1 MANISILP
9 KELAEWKVKIRERAA
24 QVGLDFFEVV
34 YEMVD
39 YREINELAS
48 LGGFPQRYPHWRF
61 GMEYD
66 RLSKSYAYGMSKIYE
81 MVINT
86 DPCYAYLLSSNSL
99 IEHKLVMAHVYGHSD
114 FFKNNVYFSH
124 TNRRMLDQM
133 ANHSARV
140 RKHQEEQGVDLVE
153 NFMDWCLSLEN
164 LIDTNLYAYHKKS
177 EKDEASARAMLAE
190 DPIHRFQG
198 RSYMDKFLNPK
209 EYIDEQ
215 KTKILESKVK
225 SQKVPESPERD
236 ILGFLLKHAPLETW
250 QQECLQIVRDEAYY
264 FAPQGQTKIMNE
276 GWASFWHTHLMTKEG
291 LMDDSEVIDFAC
303 VHSGTVAVH
312 PGRLNPYKL
321 GLELYR
327 DIEDRWNKGQFGKEW
342 EECESESQRRAWN
355 QELGL
360 GRQKVFEVRKLYNDI
375 TFLDEFLTEDFCA
388 RQKMFAF
395 APNARTGQSE
405 ITTREFKKVKDTLL
419 LQLTNFG
426 QPLIEVVDANYKNRG
441 ELLLVHRFDGRELK
455 SDYATKTL
463 KNLHNL
469 WGRPVNIETRLNDT
483 TVVLAFD
490 GHKMESTPGK
500 STAT

>member
-1 MANISILP
+1 MGDDGTMPNVNVLP
-9 KELAEWKVKIRERAA
+9 QELTDWKVKIRERAK

-66 RLSKSYAYGMSKIYE
+66 RLSKSYSYGMSKIYE

-114 FFKNNVYFSH
+114 FFKNNLYFKH

-140 RKHQEEQGVDLVE
+140 RHHQEKQGVDVVE

-164 LIDTNLYAYHKKS
+164 LIDTNLHAYTKK
-177 EKDEASARAMLAE
+177 ETETPAAAEAE
-190 DPIHRFQG
+190 PEIHRFQG
-198 RSYMDKFLNPK
+198 RSYMNKFLNPQT
-209 EYIDEQ
+209 YIDEQ
-215 KTKILESKVK
+215 RAKHHESKQQ
-225 SQKVPESPERD
+225 SHKVPAQPERD
-236 ILGFLLKHAPLETW
+236 VLGFLLKHAPLAPW

-291 LMDDSEVIDFAC
+291 LMDDSEVVDFAC

-321 GLELYR
+321 GLELFR
-327 DIEDRWNKGQFGKEW
+327 DIEERWNKGQFGKEW
-342 EECESESQRRAWN
+342 EECESESQRKSWDRG
-355 QELGL
+355 LGL

-375 TFLDEFLTEDFCA
+375 TFLDEFMTEDFCR

-395 APNARTGQSE
+395 APNPRSGQSE
-405 ITTREFKKVKDTLL
+405 ITSRDFKKVKDTLL

-426 QPLIEVVDANYKNRG
+426 QPLIEVVDANHQNRG
-441 ELLLVHRFDGRELK
+441 ELLLIHRFDGRELK
-455 SDYATKTL
+455 ADYASKTL
-463 KNLHNL
+463 QNLFYL
-469 WGRPVNIETRLNDT
+469 WRRPVHIETRLGEKGT
-483 TVVLAFD
+483 LLSFD
-490 GHKMESTPGK
+490 GIKMQNQEIT
-500 STAT
+500 

>member
-1 MANISILP
+1 MANLNILP
-9 KELAEWKVKIRERAA
+9 KELSDWKEKIRERAL
-24 QVGLDFFEVV
+24 QMGLDFFEVI

-66 RLSKSYAYGMSKIYE
+66 RLSKSYAHGMSKIYE

-114 FFKNNVYFSH
+114 FFKNNVYFAH

-140 RKHQEEQGVDLVE
+140 RFHQEQQGVDVVE

-164 LIDTNLYAYHKKS
+164 LIDTNLFAYQS
-177 EKDEASARAMLAE
+177 ESSKNKEAEKATDENVV
-190 DPIHRFQG
+190 HRFQG

-209 EYIDEQ
+209 DYIDQ
-215 KTKILESKVK
+215 QNARIKESKAK
-225 SQKVPESPERD
+225 STQVPEKPERD
-236 ILGFLLKHAPLETW
+236 VLGFLLKHAPLEPW
-250 QQECLQIVRDEAYY
+250 QQEILQIVRDEAYY

-276 GWASFWHTHLMTKEG
+276 GWASFWHTHMMTKEN

-312 PGRLNPYKL
+312 PGKLNPYKL
-321 GLELYR
+321 GLELFR
-327 DIEDRWNKGQFGKEW
+327 DIEDRWNKGRFGKEW
-342 EECESESQRRAWN
+342 DDCESESQRQSWDLG
-355 QELGL
+355 LGL

-375 TFLDEFLTEDFCA
+375 TFLDEFLTEDFCR

-405 ITTREFKKVKDTLL
+405 IASREFRKIKDTLL

-441 ELLLVHRFDGRELK
+441 ELLLIHRFDGRELK
-455 SDYATKTL
+455 SDYASKTL
-463 KNLHNL
+463 KNLYHL
-469 WGRPVNIETRLNDT
+469 WKRPVHIQTRLEDKST
-483 TVVLAFD
+483 TVSFD
-490 GHKMESTPGK
+490 GAKLETINE
-500 STAT
+500 A